1 MPQDSPPSEREIAE
15 PVPESGEGVLPV
27 SGAQPGPKSPDKR
40 SRATVAV
47 ITAVV
52 ILAIIAAAFVLL
64 PGGFTNTSPVATPV
78 PTSPLTSSTTPPT
91 VATALPTTI
100 ATIPLTPDIPVAFL
114 LETGEPVS
122 CGLTCREL
130 DATIT
135 NTGYATAHDV
145 CITLVIVN
153 SYDVVIY
160 VNGAESLTQCIGD
173 LPGGASK
180 TEHVVINADCGSWG
194 SKCLGQTLTLQ
205 TWVSSVEMTGR
216 FPDRLMAV

>member
-1 MPQDSPPSEREIAE
+1 MPQDPPPPRRETEE
-15 PVPESGEGVLPV
+15 PVPGPGAIPLSDTSPGPESPGKR
-27 SGAQPGPKSPDKR
+27 SGA
-40 SRATVAV
+40 AAAIIV
-47 ITAVV
+47 VV
-52 ILAIIAAAFVLL
+52 IIVIIATAFVLL
-64 PGGFTNTSPVATPV
+64 QPGGYTNTTPVTTPV
-78 PTSPLTSSTTPPT
+78 PTSPLTLSTSLPT

-100 ATIPLTPDIPVAFL
+100 ATLPPTPDIPVAFL
-114 LETGEPVS
+114 LETGEPAS

-153 SYDVVIY
+153 SYDEVILI
-160 VNGAESLTQCIGD
+160 NGADSLTQCIGD

-205 TWVSSVEMTGR
+205 TWVSSEELDGS
-216 FPDRLMAV
+216 FPDRIMMV